1 MTSPRRKPVQHAT
14 GVSSS
19 SDRVERRNAST
30 NNTIRPTTTAQKAP
44 EYVTDEPAGNC
55 EYDPQHPNFEN
66 MIIECDDDDSDNVST
81 AELTFD
87 GSIMHDE
94 GYWRNQ
100 QLHYRR
106 PGDNHH
112 HNTSIERYEYTL
124 QQRQRQ
130 RQQPRII
137 SPQRS
142 VPRRSSFSSSRSR
155 DRPPPSQTT
164 SPPNRG
170 TQRQLSLEE
179 EEQLLIE
186 IAMERSLQD
195 SQSGASMSMSESHMS
210 AASGMGSQRSR
221 ASSCTG
227 MSTSSNLGN
236 AGCHLTMIA
245 NNLHHELPERA
256 RSNCGNFVWKR
267 EGKKWMKVPIHNTPS
282 NNNCI
287 NHHQHHHR
295 SMSRVAS
302 SGLTDLQAIKEAE
315 NENLNDSWHQSQHK
329 TSKPDAWEFEDDEEV
344 DYHIQRRVDEAL
356 NRSLRLDEA
365 LNRSLSAQLNRSS
378 GNWSFGGDS
387 FGGEYETT
395 ASTSTNNREAVLAQ
409 RLHELEQEKAVI
421 ERALQQGP
429 RLEPPRCHHPMGR
442 HDMDRRGSFQS
453 RPRTVSTNSGDLNSY
468 RSDQQLSQQSPLSN
482 GSSKGGGNS
491 SIAGSATPSGRKQ
504 KLAWKRGPNGAFV
517 RVPGCEGDQGED
529 SEGRAIQSREEALLV
544 EALHRSLREM

>member
-1 MTSPRRKPVQHAT
+1 
-14 GVSSS
+14 
-19 SDRVERRNAST
+19 
-30 NNTIRPTTTAQKAP
+30 
-44 EYVTDEPAGNC
+44 
-55 EYDPQHPNFEN
+55 
-66 MIIECDDDDSDNVST
+66 
-81 AELTFD
+81 
-87 GSIMHDE
+87 
-94 GYWRNQ
+94 
-100 QLHYRR
+100 
-106 PGDNHH
+106 
-112 HNTSIERYEYTL
+112 
-124 QQRQRQ
+124 
-130 RQQPRII
+130 
-137 SPQRS
+137 
-142 VPRRSSFSSSRSR
+142 
-155 DRPPPSQTT
+155 
-164 SPPNRG
+164 
-170 TQRQLSLEE
+170 
-179 EEQLLIE
+179 
-186 IAMERSLQD
+186 
-195 SQSGASMSMSESHMS
+195 
-210 AASGMGSQRSR
+210 
-221 ASSCTG
+221 

-267 EGKKWMKVPIHNTPS
+267 EGKKWMKVPIHNTSS
-282 NNNCI
+282 NGTTHNP
-287 NHHQHHHR
+287 HHHR

-429 RLEPPRCHHPMGR
+429 RPEPLRRHHSMGR
-442 HDMDRRGSFQS
+442 HDMMDRRGSFQS
-453 RPRTVSTNSGDLNSY
+453 RPRTVSTSSGDLNSH
-468 RSDQQLSQQSPLSN
+468 RSDEQLTQQSPLSN
-482 GSSKGGGNS
+482 GSSIPAALRGEGS
-491 SIAGSATPSGRKQ
+491 SGITGSATPSGRKK
-504 KLAWKRGPNGAFV
+504 KLAWKRGANGAFV

-529 SEGRAIQSREEALLV
+529 SEGQAIQSREEALLV